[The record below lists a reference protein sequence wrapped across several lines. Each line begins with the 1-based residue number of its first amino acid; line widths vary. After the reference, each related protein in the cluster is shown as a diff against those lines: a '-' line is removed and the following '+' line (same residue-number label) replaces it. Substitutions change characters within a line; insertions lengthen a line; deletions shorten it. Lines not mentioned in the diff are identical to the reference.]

1 MAKRS
6 RKKSVGG
13 TPENE
18 LPIKKGPGKLLEEII
33 QESHNP
39 DCNLILLDGKIREL
53 EKSGEDYLPLLMKRL
68 RQGKSAEQKVILDL
82 LTRKKSDEVIK
93 NIKKIINENNFPVNI
108 LRQALLQ
115 LQKWEEPVD
124 ENLLKLLEE
133 GEDIIYSIQ
142 KFTELGGFLEEGT
155 EDAILK
161 KFASLPGQLKFFI
174 IKQIS
179 DEFPKAFPFILKL
192 IKKESDFD
200 EKIINLL
207 APNATAEVGEI
218 FCNILKNTKDKN
230 LRRLLKRHLFQMK
243 SRGLEVVIP
252 ETEESEPLKIVN
264 LEPSQATV
272 YISGIDYVG
281 DRLIFLSKSV
291 LRWGV
296 LFFQITLSDQDGIKN
311 FSAFDLKRKE
321 IKNFLKKISEDGV
334 VQFIE
339 ITPEYGYF
347 LIDEAY
353 QINLQKGIPL
363 PEQFNHWKVE
373 IDDLRGSVTEP
384 IIYSC
389 ISRDTIHEA
398 TLNAAQNQYHS
409 LFEREEF
416 KSWFLEPRLVWGYLE
431 KLRVIDESPLVLDPL
446 HVEQRR
452 EAIFSEA
459 VQKIFDEDF
468 RRIYQRRLEETAYML
483 FRTNKEEEAKCAL
496 CAAWDL
502 KPQGIAS
509 EKHGFLQKLVHRSI
523 LFYAE
528 GTERRRDKSLIVPR

>member
-1 MAKRS
+1 MAKSS
-6 RKKSVGG
+6 RKKSAGV

-18 LPIKKGPGKLLEEII
+18 LPIKKGPKKLLEEII
-33 QESHNP
+33 QESNEP
-39 DCNLILLDGKIREL
+39 DCNLILLDGKIRGI
-53 EKSGEDYLPLLMKRL
+53 EKSGDDYLPLLMKRL
-68 RQGKSAEQKVILDL
+68 RQGNSSEQKVILGL
-82 LTRKKSDEVIK
+82 LIRKKSDEVIK
-93 NIKKIINENNFPVNI
+93 NIKKIITENNLSVNI

-133 GEDIIYSIQ
+133 GEDIIYAIQ
-142 KFTELGGFLEEGT
+142 KFTELGGFLEEGI

-161 KFASLPGQLKFFI
+161 KFASLPGQLKFSI
-174 IKQIS
+174 IKQIL
-179 DEFPKAFPFILKL
+179 DEFPKAFPFTLQL
-192 IKKESDFD
+192 IKEGAELD

-218 FCNILKNTKDKN
+218 FSNILKNTKDKK

-252 ETEESEPLKIVN
+252 ESDESEPLKIVN

-296 LFFQITLSDQDGIKN
+296 IFFQITLSDQDGIKN

-321 IKNFLKKISEDGV
+321 IKNFLKKISEDGM

-389 ISRDTIHEA
+389 IPHDSIHETA
-398 TLNAAQNQYHS
+398 LKVAPNQYHA
-409 LFEREEF
+409 LFELEEF

-431 KLRVIDESPLVLDPL
+431 KLKAIEESPLVLDPL
-446 HVEQRR
+446 HVDQRR

-459 VQKIFDEDF
+459 VQKIFDKNF
-468 RRIYQRRLEETAYML
+468 RKIYQRRLEETAYML

-528 GTERRRDKSLIVPR
+528 GTERRRDNSLIVHR

>member
-6 RKKSVGG
+6 RKKSGGG

-389 ISRDTIHEA
+389 MSHDTIHEA
-398 TLNAAQNQYHS
+398 TLNAAPDQYHS

>member
-18 LPIKKGPGKLLEEII
+18 FTIKKGSGKLLEEII

-53 EKSGEDYLPLLMKRL
+53 EKSREDYLPLLMKRL
-68 RQGKSAEQKVILDL
+68 RQGNSSEQKVILGL
-82 LTRKKSDEVIK
+82 LIRKKSDEVIK
-93 NIKKIINENNFPVNI
+93 NIKKIIIENNFPVNI

-115 LQKWEEPVD
+115 LQKWEEPID
-124 ENLLKLLEE
+124 ENLLKFLEK
-133 GEDIIYSIQ
+133 GEDIIYAIQ

-161 KFASLPGQLKFFI
+161 KFSPLPGQLKFSI
-174 IKQIS
+174 IKQIL
-179 DEFPKAFPFILKL
+179 DEFPKAFPFILQL
-192 IKKESDFD
+192 IKEDSDLD

-218 FCNILKNTKDKN
+218 FSNMLKKTKDKN
-230 LRRLLKRHLFQMK
+230 LRRLLKRHLFHMK
-243 SRGLEVVIP
+243 SKGLEVVIP
-252 ETEESEPLKIVN
+252 ETDESEPLKIVN

-334 VQFIE
+334 VQFID

-353 QINLQKGIPL
+353 QMNLQKGIPL

-373 IDDLRGSVTEP
+373 IDDLRGSVNEP

-389 ISRDTIHEA
+389 ISHDTIHKA
-398 TLNAAQNQYHS
+398 TLNATPHQYHS
-409 LFEREEF
+409 LFELEEF
-416 KSWFLEPRLVWGYLE
+416 KSWFLEPRLVWRYLE
-431 KLRVIDESPLVLDPL
+431 KLRAIEESPLVLDPL

-468 RRIYQRRLEETAYML
+468 RKIYQRRLEETAYML
-483 FRTNKEEEAKCAL
+483 FRTNKEEEANCAL

-509 EKHGFLQKLVHRSI
+509 EKQGFLQKLVHRSI

-528 GTERRRDKSLIVPR
+528 GTERRRNNSLIVHR

>member
-6 RKKSVGG
+6 RKKSIGG

-18 LPIKKGPGKLLEEII
+18 FPLKKGPGKLLEEII
-33 QESHNP
+33 QESHKP

-53 EKSGEDYLPLLMKRL
+53 EKSGEDCLPLLMKRL
-68 RQGKSAEQKVILDL
+68 RQGNSSEQKVILGL
-82 LTRKKSDEVIK
+82 LTRKKSTEAIK
-93 NIKKIINENNFPVNI
+93 NIKKIINENSFPVNI

-133 GEDIIYSIQ
+133 GEGIIYAIQ
-142 KFTELGGFLEEGT
+142 KFTELGGFLEEET
-155 EDAILK
+155 ENAILK
-161 KFASLPGQLKFFI
+161 KFSLLPEQLKFSL

-179 DEFPKAFPFILKL
+179 DEFPKAFPFILQL
-192 IKKESDFD
+192 IKKEPILD
-200 EKIINLL
+200 EKVINLL
-207 APNATAEVGEI
+207 ASNATAEVGEI
-218 FCNILKNTKDKN
+218 FTNLLKNTKDKN

-243 SRGLEVVIP
+243 NRGLEVVIP
-252 ETEESEPLKIVN
+252 ENDESEPLKIVN

-296 LFFQITLSDQDGIKN
+296 LFFQITISDQDGIKN

-389 ISRDTIHEA
+389 IPHDTLHEPTLSAARD
-398 TLNAAQNQYHS
+398 QYHA
-409 LFEREEF
+409 LFEFEEF

-431 KLRVIDESPLVLDPL
+431 KLRAIEESPLILNSL

-452 EAIFSEA
+452 AAIFSEA

-483 FRTNKEEEAKCAL
+483 LRTNKEEAAKRAL
-496 CAAWDL
+496 CAAWDI

-509 EKHGFLQKLVHRSI
+509 EKHGFLKKLVHRSI

>member
-1 MAKRS
+1 MAKKS
-6 RKKSVGG
+6 RKKSFGG

-18 LPIKKGPGKLLEEII
+18 LTLKKGPGKLLEEII
-33 QESHNP
+33 QESHKP

-53 EKSGEDYLPLLMKRL
+53 EKSGEDYLPSLMKRL
-68 RQGKSAEQKVILDL
+68 RQGKSSEQKIVLDL
-82 LTRKKSDEVIK
+82 LIRKKSDELIK
-93 NIKKIINENNFPVNI
+93 NIKKIISENNLPVNI

-124 ENLLKLLEE
+124 ENLLKLLKE
-133 GEDIIYSIQ
+133 GEGIIYAIQ
-142 KFTELGGFLEEGT
+142 KFTELGAFLEEGA

-161 KFASLPGQLKFFI
+161 KFAPLPRQLKFSI
-174 IKQIS
+174 IKQIV
-179 DEFPKAFPFILKL
+179 DEFPKAFPFILQL
-192 IKKESDFD
+192 IQKESDLD
-200 EKIINLL
+200 AKIINLL
-207 APNATAEVGEI
+207 ALNPTAEVGEI
-218 FCNILKNTKDKN
+218 FSNMLKNTKDKN

-252 ETEESEPLKIVN
+252 ETDESAPLKIAN
-264 LEPSQATV
+264 LEPAQPTV

-291 LRWGV
+291 LRLGV
-296 LFFQITLSDQDGIKN
+296 LFFQITLSAQDGIKN
-311 FSAFDLKRKE
+311 FSVFDLKRKE

-334 VQFIE
+334 VRFIE
-339 ITPEYGYF
+339 ITPEYAYF
-347 LIDEAY
+347 LIEEAY

-373 IDDLRGSVTEP
+373 MDDLKGAVNEP
-384 IIYSC
+384 LIYSC
-389 ISRDTIHEA
+389 ISHDTLHEA
-398 TLNAAQNQYHS
+398 NLNAVRNQYHS
-409 LFEREEF
+409 LFELEEF

-431 KLRVIDESPLVLDPL
+431 KLRAIEESPLILDPL
-446 HVEQRR
+446 RVEQRR
-452 EAIFSEA
+452 ETIFSEA
-459 VQKIFDEDF
+459 VQKIFDEDL
-468 RRIYQRRLEETAYML
+468 RRIYQRRLEETAYIL
-483 FRTNKEEEAKCAL
+483 FRTNREEAAKRAL

-502 KPQGIAS
+502 KPQGVSS

>member
-1 MAKRS
+1 MAKSS
-6 RKKSVGG
+6 RKKSAGV

-18 LPIKKGPGKLLEEII
+18 LPIKKGPKKLLEEII
-33 QESHNP
+33 QESNKP
-39 DCNLILLDGKIREL
+39 DCNLILLDGKIRGL
-53 EKSGEDYLPLLMKRL
+53 EKSGDDYLPLLMKRL
-68 RQGKSAEQKVILDL
+68 QQGNSSEQKVILGL
-82 LTRKKSDEVIK
+82 LIRKKSDEVIK
-93 NIKKIINENNFPVNI
+93 NIKKIITENNLSVNI

-124 ENLLKLLEE
+124 ENLLILLGE
-133 GEDIIYSIQ
+133 GEDIIYAIQ

-161 KFASLPGQLKFFI
+161 KFASLPGQLKFSI
-174 IKQIS
+174 IKQIL
-179 DEFPKAFPFILKL
+179 DEFPKAFPFTLQL
-192 IKKESDFD
+192 IKEGADLD

-207 APNATAEVGEI
+207 APNATAEVGKI
-218 FCNILKNTKDKN
+218 FSNMLKNTKDKK

-252 ETEESEPLKIVN
+252 ETDESEPLKIVN
-264 LEPSQATV
+264 LEPSQPTV

-296 LFFQITLSDQDGIKN
+296 IFFQITLSDQDGIKN

-321 IKNFLKKISEDGV
+321 IKNFLKKISEDGM

-389 ISRDTIHEA
+389 IPHDSIHEA
-398 TLNAAQNQYHS
+398 TLNVAPNQYHS
-409 LFEREEF
+409 LFELEEF

-431 KLRVIDESPLVLDPL
+431 KLRAIEESPLVLDPL

-459 VQKIFDEDF
+459 VQKIFDKNF

-483 FRTNKEEEAKCAL
+483 FRTNKEKEAKCAL

-528 GTERRRDKSLIVPR
+528 GTERRRDNSLIVHR

>member
-18 LPIKKGPGKLLEEII
+18 LLIKKGPGKLLEEII

-39 DCNLILLDGKIREL
+39 DCNLIVLDGKIREL

-218 FCNILKNTKDKN
+218 FSNILKNTKDKN

-389 ISRDTIHEA
+389 IPHDTINEA
-398 TLNAAQNQYHS
+398 TLNAAPDQYHS
-409 LFEREEF
+409 LFELEEF

-431 KLRVIDESPLVLDPL
+431 KLRAIEESPLVLDPL

-528 GTERRRDKSLIVPR
+528 GTERRRDKSLIVTR

>member
-6 RKKSVGG
+6 RKKGVGG
-13 TPENE
+13 TPENA
-18 LPIKKGPGKLLEEII
+18 LPIKKGPRKLLEEIF
-33 QESHNP
+33 QESHKP

-68 RQGKSAEQKVILDL
+68 RQGSSSEQKVILGL
-82 LTRKKSDEVIK
+82 LIRKKSDEIIK

-133 GEDIIYSIQ
+133 GEDIIYAIQ

-155 EDAILK
+155 EDTIFK
-161 KFASLPGQLKFFI
+161 KFAPLPGKLKFSI

-179 DEFPKAFPFILKL
+179 DEFPEAFPFILQL
-192 IKKESDFD
+192 IKKESVLD

-218 FCNILKNTKDKN
+218 FSNMLKNTKDKN

-339 ITPEYGYF
+339 ITPDYGYF

-353 QINLQKGIPL
+353 QINLKKGIPL

-389 ISRDTIHEA
+389 LPHDTIHEA
-398 TLNAAQNQYHS
+398 ILNANQDQYRS
-409 LFEREEF
+409 LFELEEF
-416 KSWFLEPRLVWGYLE
+416 RSWYLEPRLVWGYLE
-431 KLRVIDESPLVLDPL
+431 KLRAIEESPLVLDPL

-459 VQKIFDEDF
+459 VQKIFDENF

-483 FRTNKEEEAKCAL
+483 FRTNKEEEAKRAL

-509 EKHGFLQKLVHRSI
+509 ERHGFLQKLVHRSI